1 MDALTREKL
10 REFLPHDFRDE
21 TLLFEAL
28 THKSHFNENRLH
40 NFNERL
46 EFLGDAVLNLA
57 ISEML
62 MERLPL
68 ASEGLLS
75 KVRSQLVNETT
86 LAQVARELNLGDF
99 LNLGKGEEKGGGRNR
114 DSLLA
119 DALEAL
125 LGALYLDA
133 GLKMVTK
140 FILENF
146 PQFEENTPIH
156 WEDLSLGLARMDH
169 KSRFQE
175 YCQQSLLGTPRYE
188 CILEEGANPSE
199 GPFTMILKIQDIEV
213 DRTISRSKK
222 SATQT
227 LAKKMLEIPEEE
239 FVKMLQSRGIESKR
253 EMEKI

>member
-1 MDALTREKL
+1 MAFETPPTL
-10 REFLPHDFRDE
+10 REILPHEFQDE

-28 THKSHFNENRLH
+28 THKSHFNEKRLH

-46 EFLGDAVLNLA
+46 EFLGDAVLNLS

-62 MERLPL
+62 MERLPV

-75 KVRSQLVNETT
+75 KVRSQIVNEAA
-86 LAQVARELNLGDF
+86 LAEVARAIQLGTH

-133 GLKMVTK
+133 GIAKVK
-140 FILENF
+140 EFILINF
-146 PQFEENTPIH
+146 PQFKEDASFH
-156 WEDLSLGLARMDH
+156 WEDRSLGLAKMDH

-175 YCQQSLLGTPRYE
+175 LCQQAMLGTPRYE
-188 CILEEGANPSE
+188 CVLEPGANPSE
-199 GPFTMILKIQDIEV
+199 GPFTMILMIQDIEV
-213 DRTISRSKK
+213 ERTVSRSKK
-222 SATQT
+222 TATQT
-227 LAKKMLEIPEEE
+227 LARKLLDMDEEDLFDLLRSKGLEP
-239 FVKMLQSRGIESKR
+239 KR
-253 EMEKI
+253 ETEKA